1 MPHLPMLA
9 LAGLLATAAV
19 ETLCPRLAA
28 AQIRMR
34 YHDPRPTSAICG
46 SVG

>member
-28 AQIRMR
+28 AQ
-34 YHDPRPTSAICG
+34 DPDAVRDPAAYVSQ
-46 SVG
+46 